1 MKNFIAFILISLTL
15 CSTQILA
22 NPGKGKAKG
31 HAQKNIN
38 ADTNWGHNKEFIE
51 WLNMN
56 PSFKNKNQKNVEK
69 FYKEQLKEEK
79 RLRKAFAK
87 YNREISSLP
96 AYKNYNDPLR
106 YFINDLLYHPNKLN
120 NYNFSS
126 DFRQTLTKEEKIA
139 MDFLRLLDNFK

>member
-1 MKNFIAFILISLTL
+1 MKNFIAFILVSLTL

-31 HAQKNIN
+31 HTKNIN

-87 YNREISSLP
+87 YNQEISSLP
-96 AYKNYNDPLR
+96 AYKNYNDPLK

-120 NYNFSS
+120 NYDFSS
-126 DFRQTLTKEEKIA
+126 GFRQTLTKEEKIA